1 MNFRA
6 KHWPEG
12 VFVREGGGGGGGGLI
27 ICSPTC
33 TGSWCNT
40 KKKLVLHFCD
50 FSVSNDIHVF
60 LSINYIHV
68 YIN

>member
-12 VFVREGGGGGGGGLI
+12 VFAREGGGGLI
-27 ICSPTC
+27 ICPPTC

-40 KKKLVLHFCD
+40 KKNLYNIFVI
-50 FSVSNDIHVF
+50 S
-60 LSINYIHV
+60 LSAMIYM
-68 YIN
+68 YS